1 MDADLAE
8 MFLTAMRDDGANW
21 KARAAG
27 KDVKPDYAFMPP
39 FVGTDEELKALAG
52 WLASL
57 NAPQVAEATDAR

>member
-1 MDADLAE
+1 MDADFAA

-39 FVGTDEELKALAG
+39 FVGTDEELNALAQ

-57 NAPQVAEATDAR
+57 NAPQVAEVTNAR